1 MCFCF
6 FFQEYPIKLDRCPE
20 LLCDWSDFIE
30 IYKDKLSCDF
40 DEICG
45 IKNGGNQNET
55 ISLDDDDDSVNGSE
69 ERSLNS
75 SSRLRLNSFLIIM
88 FVILF
93 IGDWKRSLAC
103 L

>member
-1 MCFCF
+1 
-6 FFQEYPIKLDRCPE
+6 LDRCPE

-30 IYKDKLSCDF
+30 VYKDKLSCDF

-69 ERSLNS
+69 ERILNS
-75 SSRLRLNSFLIIM
+75 SPRSKMDFYLLNIIVLFFL
-88 FVILF
+88 
-93 IGDWKRSLAC
+93 GGSCRSKMYL

>member
-1 MCFCF
+1 M
-6 FFQEYPIKLDRCPE
+6 DRCPE

-30 IYKDKLSCDF
+30 VYKDKLSCNF

-45 IKNGGNQNET
+45 IKNGGTQNET
-55 ISLDDDDDSVNGSE
+55 ISLDDNDDSVNGSE
-69 ERSLNS
+69 ERSANS
-75 SSRLRLNSFLIIM
+75 SSRQTVNSYLIII
-88 FVILF
+88 FVILM

>member
-1 MCFCF
+1 M
-6 FFQEYPIKLDRCPE
+6 DRCPE

-30 IYKDKLSCDF
+30 VYKDKLSCDF

-69 ERSLNS
+69 EINS
-75 SSRLRLNSFLIIM
+75 SSRSRVNSYFIIILA
-88 FVILF
+88 ILF

>member
-6 FFQEYPIKLDRCPE
+6 FFQEYPIKLDRCPD

-30 IYKDKLSCDF
+30 AYKDKLSCDF

-45 IKNGGNQNET
+45 IKNGENQNET

-69 ERSLNS
+69 ERSVNS
-75 SSRLRLNSFLIIM
+75 SSRQTVNSYLIIT
-88 FVILF
+88 FVILV
-93 IGDWKRSLAC
+93 IGGWKHSLAC